1 MYVIC
6 INLHTLHFLGNPF
19 AKHKGIDVMLSCNQL
34 KGAHN
39 EERKREKKNGR
50 KTESSTQLTIKR
62 NFNIIIIVMDFD
74 VQR

>member
-39 EERKREKKNGR
+39 KERKREKKMEEKQKVLHN
-50 KTESSTQLTIKR
+50 
-62 NFNIIIIVMDFD
+62 
-74 VQR
+74 